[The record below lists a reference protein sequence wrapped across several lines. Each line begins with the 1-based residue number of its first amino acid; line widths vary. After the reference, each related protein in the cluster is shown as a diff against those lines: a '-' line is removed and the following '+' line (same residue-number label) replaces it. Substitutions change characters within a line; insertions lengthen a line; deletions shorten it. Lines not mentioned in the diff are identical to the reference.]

1 MSLSIN
7 NNNLGSWTNIQ
18 LQKSNQSLASVLEKL
33 SSGKRINRA
42 ADDASGMHI
51 ADMLGSQARG
61 LGQAIRNA
69 SDAVSMAQIA
79 DGALQE
85 SSNLIQT
92 IRTKAIQAAQDG
104 QTTESRNAIQA
115 DIDKALGSLNQI
127 AQNTS
132 FNGQKLLSGNF
143 TDKSF
148 QVGAYPGETVT
159 ASFDSAEAAKL
170 GDPANGQLSDIN
182 VLTQEGAQAAIRI
195 ADEAL
200 SQLNQNR
207 SNIGSLQ
214 NQLESAIGNLAT
226 TQINVLSAQSAIQD
240 VDVAEASMVLSN
252 MKVLN
257 KARVFASAQA
267 NKINKENVFNLLQG

>member
-1 MSLSIN
+1 MSFSIN
-7 NNNLGSWTNIQ
+7 SNNLGSWTNIQ

-92 IRTKAIQAAQDG
+92 IRTNAIKAAQDG
-104 QTTESRNAIQA
+104 QTTESRKAIQA

-182 VLTQEGAQAAIRI
+182 VLNQEGAQKAIRI

-240 VDVAEASMVLSN
+240 VDVAEESMVLSN

-267 NKINKENVFNLLQG
+267 NKMNKENVFNLLQG

>member
-92 IRTKAIQAAQDG
+92 IRTKALQAAQDG

-182 VLTQEGAQAAIRI
+182 VLTQEGAQKAIRI

-267 NKINKENVFNLLQG
+267 NKMNKENVFNLLQG

>member
-1 MSLSIN
+1 MSLRIN

-61 LGQAIRNA
+61 LGQAMRNA

-115 DIDKALGSLNQI
+115 DIDKALGSLDQI

-182 VLTQEGAQAAIRI
+182 VLTQEGAQKAIQI

>member
-1 MSLSIN
+1 MSLRIN

-104 QTTESRNAIQA
+104 QTTESRKAIQA

-182 VLTQEGAQAAIRI
+182 VLTQEGAQKAIQI

-214 NQLESAIGNLAT
+214 NQLESAIGNMAT

-267 NKINKENVFNLLQG
+267 NKMNKENVFNLLQG

>member
-1 MSLSIN
+1 MSLRIN

-92 IRTKAIQAAQDG
+92 IRTNAIQAAQDG
-104 QTTESRNAIQA
+104 QTTESRKAIQA

-182 VLTQEGAQAAIRI
+182 VLTQEGAQEAIRI

-240 VDVAEASMVLSN
+240 VDVAEESMVLSN

-267 NKINKENVFNLLQG
+267 NKMNKENVFNLLQG

>member
-1 MSLSIN
+1 MPIF
-7 NNNLGSWTNIQ
+7 NLQSTIDNIQ
-18 LQKSNQSLASVLEKL
+18 FLDLAILKKLNFQSK
-33 SSGKRINRA
+33 
-42 ADDASGMHI
+42 
-51 ADMLGSQARG
+51 
-61 LGQAIRNA
+61 
-69 SDAVSMAQIA
+69 
-79 DGALQE
+79 ALQFFHEYLERLRE
-85 SSNLIQT
+85 SSFKHIVTLYNPFIHPGSPGYI
-92 IRTKAIQAAQDG
+92 IR
-104 QTTESRNAIQA
+104 
-115 DIDKALGSLNQI
+115 
-127 AQNTS
+127 

-148 QVGAYPGETVT
+148 QVGACSGETVT

-170 GDPANGQLSDIN
+170 GDSANGQLSDIN
-182 VLTQEGAQAAIRI
+182 VLTQEGAQKAIRI

-240 VDVAEASMVLSN
+240 VDVAEESMVLSN

-267 NKINKENVFNLLQG
+267 NKMNKENVFNLLQG

>member
-1 MSLSIN
+1 MSLSMN

-18 LQKSNQSLASVLEKL
+18 LQKSTQSLASVLEKL

-42 ADDASGMHI
+42 ADDASGMPI

-69 SDAVSMAQIA
+69 TDAVSMAQIA

-92 IRTKAIQAAQDG
+92 IRTKALQAAQDG
-104 QTTESRNAIQA
+104 QTTESRKAIQA
-115 DIDKALGSLNQI
+115 DIDKALASLNQI
-127 AQNTS
+127 AQTTS
-132 FNGQKLLSGNF
+132 FNGQKLLSGDF

-170 GDPANGQLSDIN
+170 GDSEVGQLSDIN
-182 VLTQEGAQAAIRI
+182 VLTQEGAQKAIQI

-207 SNIGSLQ
+207 SSIGSLQ
-214 NQLESAIGNLAT
+214 NQLEATIGNLST

-240 VDVAEASMVLSN
+240 VDVAEESMVLSKMN
-252 MKVLN
+252 VLN
-257 KARVFASAQA
+257 KARAFGSAQA
-267 NKINKENVFNLLQG
+267 NKMNKENVLNLLQG

>member
-1 MSLSIN
+1 
-7 NNNLGSWTNIQ
+7 
-18 LQKSNQSLASVLEKL
+18 KL

-104 QTTESRNAIQA
+104 QTTESRKAIQA
-115 DIDKALGSLNQI
+115 DIDKALGNLNQI

-148 QVGAYPGETVT
+148 QVGAYSGETVT

-182 VLTQEGAQAAIRI
+182 VLTQEGAQKAIQI

-240 VDVAEASMVLSN
+240 VDVAEESMVLSN

-267 NKINKENVFNLLQG
+267 NKMNKENVFNLLQG

>member
-61 LGQAIRNA
+61 LGQAMRNA

-115 DIDKALGSLNQI
+115 DIDKALGSLDQI

-182 VLTQEGAQAAIRI
+182 VLTQEGAQKAIRI

>member
-92 IRTKAIQAAQDG
+92 IRTNALKAAQDG

-115 DIDKALGSLNQI
+115 DIDKALGSLDQI

-148 QVGAYPGETVT
+148 QVGVYPGETVT

-182 VLTQEGAQAAIRI
+182 VLTQEGAQKAIQI

-200 SQLNQNR
+200 SQLNRNR

-240 VDVAEASMVLSN
+240 VDVAEESMVLSN

-267 NKINKENVFNLLQG
+267 NKMNKENVFNLLQG

>member
-1 MSLSIN
+1 MSLRIN

-104 QTTESRNAIQA
+104 QTTESRKAIQA

-148 QVGAYPGETVT
+148 QVGAYSGETVT

-182 VLTQEGAQAAIRI
+182 VLTQEGAQKAIQI

-240 VDVAEASMVLSN
+240 VDVAEESMVLSN

-267 NKINKENVFNLLQG
+267 NKMNKENVFNLLQG

>member
-104 QTTESRNAIQA
+104 QTTESRKAIQA

-182 VLTQEGAQAAIRI
+182 VLTQEGAQKAIRI

-240 VDVAEASMVLSN
+240 VDVAEESMVLSN

-267 NKINKENVFNLLQG
+267 NKMNKENVFNLLQG

>member
-1 MSLSIN
+1 MSFSIN
-7 NNNLGSWTNIQ
+7 SNNLGSWTNIQ

-92 IRTKAIQAAQDG
+92 IRTNAIKAAQDG
-104 QTTESRNAIQA
+104 QTTESRKAIQA

-159 ASFDSAEAAKL
+159 ASFDSAEGAKL

-182 VLTQEGAQAAIRI
+182 VLNQEGAQKAIRI

-240 VDVAEASMVLSN
+240 VDVAEESMVLSN

-267 NKINKENVFNLLQG
+267 NKMNKENVFNLLQG

>member
-1 MSLSIN
+1 MSLRIN
-7 NNNLGSWTNIQ
+7 NNNLGSWANIQ
-18 LQKSNQSLASVLEKL
+18 LQKSHQSLASVLEKL

-85 SSNLIQT
+85 SSNLIQN
-92 IRTKAIQAAQDG
+92 IRTKALQAAQDG

-115 DIDKALGSLNQI
+115 DIDKALSSLNQI
-127 AQNTS
+127 AQTTS

-159 ASFDSAEAAKL
+159 ASFDSAETAKL
-170 GDPANGQLSDIN
+170 GDSEVGQLSDIN
-182 VLTQEGAQAAIRI
+182 VMTQEGAQKAIQI

-214 NQLESAIGNLAT
+214 NQLEATIGNLAT
-226 TQINVLSAQSAIQD
+226 TRINVLSAQSAIQD
-240 VDVAEASMVLSN
+240 VDVAEESMVLS
-252 MKVLN
+252 
-257 KARVFASAQA
+257 
-267 NKINKENVFNLLQG
+267 

>member
-61 LGQAIRNA
+61 LGQALRNA

-85 SSNLIQT
+85 SSNFIQT
-92 IRTKAIQAAQDG
+92 IRTNAIKAAQDG
-104 QTTESRNAIQA
+104 QTTESRKAIQA
-115 DIDKALGSLNQI
+115 DIDEALGSLNQI

-132 FNGQKLLSGNF
+132 FNGQKLLSSNF

-182 VLTQEGAQAAIRI
+182 VLTQEGAQKAIQI

-200 SQLNQNR
+200 SQLNRNR

-214 NQLESAIGNLAT
+214 NQLESAIGNIAT
-226 TQINVLSAQSAIQD
+226 TRINVLSAQSAIQD
-240 VDVAEASMVLSN
+240 VDVAEESMVLSN

-267 NKINKENVFNLLQG
+267 NKMNKENVFNLLQG

>member
-7 NNNLGSWTNIQ
+7 NNNLGSWANIQ
-18 LQKSNQSLASVLEKL
+18 LQKSTQSLASVLEKL

-69 SDAVSMAQIA
+69 TDAVSMAQIA

-92 IRTKAIQAAQDG
+92 IRTKALQAAQDG
-104 QTTESRNAIQA
+104 QTTESRKAIQA
-115 DIDKALGSLNQI
+115 DIDKALASLNQI
-127 AQNTS
+127 AQTTS
-132 FNGQKLLSGNF
+132 FNGQKLLSGDF

-170 GDPANGQLSDIN
+170 GDSEVGQLSDIN
-182 VLTQEGAQAAIRI
+182 VLTQEGAQKAIQI

-207 SNIGSLQ
+207 SSIGSLQ
-214 NQLESAIGNLAT
+214 NQLEATIGNLST

-240 VDVAEASMVLSN
+240 VDVAEESMVLSKMN
-252 MKVLN
+252 VLN
-257 KARVFASAQA
+257 KARAFASAQA
-267 NKINKENVFNLLQG
+267 NKMNKENVLNLLQG